1 MKSAPTI
8 LTLKHGSVF
17 DPEKN
22 SIQKQGAKNRVR
34 IFFVIQKEKRQPGL
48 FSFKLQT
55 ASRTSMVDLTN

>member
-22 SIQKQGAKNRVR
+22 SVQKTGCK
-34 IFFVIQKEKRQPGL
+34 K
-48 FSFKLQT
+48 
-55 ASRTSMVDLTN
+55 